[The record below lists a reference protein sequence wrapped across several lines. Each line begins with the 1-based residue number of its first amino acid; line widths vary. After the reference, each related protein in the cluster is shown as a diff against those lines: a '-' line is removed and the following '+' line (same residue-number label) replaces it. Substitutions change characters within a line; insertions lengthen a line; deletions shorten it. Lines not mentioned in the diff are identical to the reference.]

1 MVQQMNSHL
10 ENVYSKYI
18 SAYRNN
24 YGCHS
29 VLTHTTE
36 IWKSALDNKKYV
48 GVIMSDLSKAF
59 DCLPHD
65 LLIEKLRLYKFG
77 DSSRML
83 LESYLKHRFQRVKL
97 ENVVSSWGPLKK
109 GVRQRP
115 SGKCGRTTMFQC
127 IY

>member
-1 MVQQMNSHL
+1 MINESKFPDPLKKAEVVPIFKAKSRLEWSNFRPVSVLSCLSKVFEKVMVQQMNSHL

-48 GVIMSDLSKAF
+48 GVIMSDLSNAF
-59 DCLPHD
+59 DSLADD
-65 LLIEKLRLYKFG
+65 LLIEI
-77 DSSRML
+77 
-83 LESYLKHRFQRVKL
+83 V
-97 ENVVSSWGPLKK
+97 
-109 GVRQRP
+109 
-115 SGKCGRTTMFQC
+115 
-127 IY
+127 